1 MTEIN
6 LTVNGD
12 EIHRTV
18 DDRVHLAD
26 FLRDELRLTGTHL
39 GCEHGAC
46 GACNVLV
53 DGKPIRS
60 CLMLAAQ
67 ADGTTVVTVEGLD
80 EGNPD
85 LAQTIRE
92 AFQTN
97 HGLQCGFCTPG
108 MLITT
113 LDLIKRKGGPELD
126 EQTVR
131 NELSGNLC
139 RCTGYVNIVA
149 AVLDA
154 NRKHERSEPATALGR
169 RAKRRRSVG
178 D

>member
-1 MTEIN
+1 
-6 LTVNGD
+6 
-12 EIHRTV
+12 
-18 DDRVHLAD
+18 
-26 FLRDELRLTGTHL
+26 
-39 GCEHGAC
+39 
-46 GACNVLV
+46 
-53 DGKPIRS
+53 
-60 CLMLAAQ
+60 MLAAQ

-80 EGNPD
+80 KGNPD

-131 NELSGNLC
+131 NELSGNIC

-154 NRKHERSEPATALGR
+154 NRKHERSRPATALGR
-169 RAKRRRSVG
+169 RAERRRSLGTDPRLRGLVLVG
-178 D
+178 LDETVPLGLVLAPTLLGPRALPVSRDRERVARYTALHDEMAA

>member
-1 MTEIN
+1 MTEIH
-6 LTVNGD
+6 LTVNGS

-18 DDRVHLAD
+18 TDRVHLAD

-67 ADGTTVVTVEGLD
+67 ADGSTVVTVEGLD
-80 EGNPD
+80 QPNPV
-85 LAQTIRE
+85 LAQTIRD
-92 AFQTN
+92 AYHTN

-113 LDLIKRKGGPELD
+113 LDLITRKGGLELD

-131 NELSGNLC
+131 DELSGNIC

-149 AVLDA
+149 AVLEA
-154 NRKHERSEPATALGR
+154 NREHER
-169 RAKRRRSVG
+169 AKSS
-178 D
+178 